1 MKITLAVLFLAGLT
15 IYCKCTAVLSL
26 PPSLIAQAAV
36 AAASLEGTQQTPKAA
51 NDRERI
57 EGDTEYAGT
66 AAIGDDG
73 AGVDGSLAMY
83 RNLKNL
89 WPKNFALQKR
99 ERNAFEDDITAA
111 AASAA
116 SAQQQLPLLEQSVP
130 AIRNSKKAIQQQ
142 QEQQMA
148 PPQQN
153 LQHFDSGNNNFRKI
167 ESSAT
172 DFKHLDVDNESEAG
186 EDFNDEA
193 FRRVPDVEDYEVAAT
208 SADEDDSNE
217 WMAPGSRMTD
227 DIVFPP
233 PIRQELRAIEN
244 MDNGKARV
252 RSSEVENE
260 DALNYKPSIHE
271 PNFDYAAP
279 PALDNKPQSWSKFRR
294 PSKYST
300 KRCQTENENNCPQ
313 DYNHIA
319 LNADR

>member
-1 MKITLAVLFLAGLT
+1 MKITLAVLFLAALT

-51 NDRERI
+51 NDHERI
-57 EGDTEYAGT
+57 EGDTEYAGA

-73 AGVDGSLAMY
+73 AGDGSLAMY
-83 RNLKNL
+83 RHLKNL

-111 AASAA
+111 A
-116 SAQQQLPLLEQSVP
+116 SAQKQQPLLKQSVP
-130 AIRNSKKAIQQQ
+130 AIRNSKKTLQQQ
-142 QEQQMA
+142 QGQQMP

-153 LQHFDSGNNNFRKI
+153 LQHFDNGNNNFRKI

-172 DFKHLDVDNESEAG
+172 DFKHLNVDNESDAD

-193 FRRVPDVEDYEVAAT
+193 FRRVSDEEDYDSAAT
-208 SADEDDSNE
+208 SADEYDSNE

-244 MDNGKARV
+244 MDNGMARV
-252 RSSEVENE
+252 RSSEVEDE

-279 PALDNKPQSWSKFRR
+279 TALENKPQSWSKFLR